1 MSCGQIE
8 NQVYIIINIDMDLI
22 SIISGI
28 LSWLQVSTGQAT
40 ITAGTIYQGAVVI
53 DKVTT
58 EDFRGTW
65 TAELQEQGQQIIQ
78 GFVVSVNEK
87 E

>member
-1 MSCGQIE
+1 
-8 NQVYIIINIDMDLI
+8 MDII
-22 SIISGI
+22 SIITGI
-28 LSWLQVSTGQAT
+28 LSWLQVSMGQASV
-40 ITAGTIYQGAVVI
+40 TAGTVYQGAVMV

-65 TAELQEQGQQIIQ
+65 SAELQEQGKQIIQ
-78 GFVVSVNEK
+78 GFVVKVNEK

>member
-1 MSCGQIE
+1 M
-8 NQVYIIINIDMDLI
+8 
-22 SIISGI
+22 
-28 LSWLQVSTGQAT
+28 GQASV
-40 ITAGTIYQGAVVI
+40 TAGTVYQGAVMV

-65 TAELQEQGQQIIQ
+65 SAELQEHGKQIIQ

>member
-1 MSCGQIE
+1 
-8 NQVYIIINIDMDLI
+8 MDI
-22 SIISGI
+22 FSIITGI
-28 LSWLQVSTGQAT
+28 LSWLQVSMGQASV
-40 ITAGTIYQGAVVI
+40 TAGTIYQGAVVV

-65 TAELQEQGQQIIQ
+65 SAELQEQGKQIIQ

>member
-1 MSCGQIE
+1 
-8 NQVYIIINIDMDLI
+8 MDI
-22 SIISGI
+22 FSIIAGI
-28 LSWLQVSTGQAT
+28 LSWLQVSMGQASV
-40 ITAGTIYQGAVVI
+40 TAGTIYQGAVMV

-65 TAELQEQGQQIIQ
+65 SAELQDHGKQIIQ
-78 GFVVSVNEK
+78 GFMVSVNEK

>member
-1 MSCGQIE
+1 
-8 NQVYIIINIDMDLI
+8 MDI
-22 SIISGI
+22 FSIIAGI
-28 LSWLQVSTGQAT
+28 LSWLQVSMGQASV
-40 ITAGTIYQGAVVI
+40 TAGTIYQGAVMV

-65 TAELQEQGQQIIQ
+65 SAELQDHGRQIIQ
-78 GFVVSVNEK
+78 GFMVSVNEK

>member
-1 MSCGQIE
+1 
-8 NQVYIIINIDMDLI
+8 MDI
-22 SIISGI
+22 FSIVTGI
-28 LSWLQVSTGQAT
+28 LSWLQVSMGQASV
-40 ITAGTIYQGAVVI
+40 TAGTIYQGAVMV

-65 TAELQEQGQQIIQ
+65 SAELQEQGKQIIQ
-78 GFVVSVNEK
+78 GFVVKVNEK

>member
-1 MSCGQIE
+1 
-8 NQVYIIINIDMDLI
+8 MDII
-22 SIISGI
+22 SIITGI
-28 LSWLQVSTGQAT
+28 LSWLQVSMGQASV
-40 ITAGTIYQGAVVI
+40 TAGTIYQGAVVV

-65 TAELQEQGQQIIQ
+65 SAELQEQGKQIIQ
-78 GFVVSVNEK
+78 GFVVSVDEK

>member
-1 MSCGQIE
+1 
-8 NQVYIIINIDMDLI
+8 MDII
-22 SIISGI
+22 SIITGI
-28 LSWLQVSTGQAT
+28 LSWLQVSMGQAS
-40 ITAGTIYQGAVVI
+40 ITAGTVYQGAVVV
-53 DKVTT
+53 DKITT

-65 TAELQEQGQQIIQ
+65 TAELQEQIIQ

>member
-1 MSCGQIE
+1 
-8 NQVYIIINIDMDLI
+8 MDII
-22 SIISGI
+22 SIVTGI
-28 LSWLQVSTGQAT
+28 LSWLQVSMGQASV
-40 ITAGTIYQGAVVI
+40 TAGTVYQGAVVI

-65 TAELQEQGQQIIQ
+65 TAELQEQGKQIIQ
-78 GFVVSVNEK
+78 GFTVKIDVK

>member
-1 MSCGQIE
+1 
-8 NQVYIIINIDMDLI
+8 MDI
-22 SIISGI
+22 FSIVTGI
-28 LSWLQVSTGQAT
+28 LSWLQVSMGQASV
-40 ITAGTIYQGAVVI
+40 TAGTIYQGAVMV

-65 TAELQEQGQQIIQ
+65 SAELQEHGKQIIQ

>member
-1 MSCGQIE
+1 
-8 NQVYIIINIDMDLI
+8 MDI
-22 SIISGI
+22 FSIIAGI
-28 LSWLQVSTGQAT
+28 LSWLQVGMGQASV
-40 ITAGTIYQGAVVI
+40 TAGTVYQGAVMI

-65 TAELQEQGQQIIQ
+65 SAELQERGIQ
-78 GFVVSVNEK
+78 TIKGFVVSVNEK

>member
-1 MSCGQIE
+1 
-8 NQVYIIINIDMDLI
+8 MDII
-22 SIISGI
+22 SIITGI
-28 LSWLQVSTGQAT
+28 LSWLQVGMGQASV
-40 ITAGTIYQGAVVI
+40 TAGTVYQGAVVV

-65 TAELQEQGQQIIQ
+65 SAELQEQGKQIIQ
-78 GFVVSVNEK
+78 GFTVKIDVK

>member
-1 MSCGQIE
+1 
-8 NQVYIIINIDMDLI
+8 MDII
-22 SIISGI
+22 SIVTGI
-28 LSWLQVSTGQAT
+28 LSWLQVSMGQASV
-40 ITAGTIYQGAVVI
+40 TAGTIYQGAVVV
-53 DKVTT
+53 DKITT

-65 TAELQEQGQQIIQ
+65 SAELQEQGKQIIQ

>member
-1 MSCGQIE
+1 
-8 NQVYIIINIDMDLI
+8 MDI
-22 SIISGI
+22 FSIIAGI
-28 LSWLQVSTGQAT
+28 LSWLQVGMGQASV
-40 ITAGTIYQGAVVI
+40 TAGTIYQGAVMV

-65 TAELQEQGQQIIQ
+65 SAELQEQGRQIIQ
-78 GFVVSVNEK
+78 GFMVSVNEK

>member
-1 MSCGQIE
+1 
-8 NQVYIIINIDMDLI
+8 MDI
-22 SIISGI
+22 FSIVAGI
-28 LSWLQVSTGQAT
+28 LSWLQVSMGQASV
-40 ITAGTIYQGAVVI
+40 TAGTVYQGAVMV

-65 TAELQEQGQQIIQ
+65 SAELQDHGRQIIQ
-78 GFVVSVNEK
+78 GFMVSVNEK

>member
-1 MSCGQIE
+1 
-8 NQVYIIINIDMDLI
+8 MDI
-22 SIISGI
+22 FSIIAGI
-28 LSWLQVSTGQAT
+28 LSWLQVSMGQASV
-40 ITAGTIYQGAVVI
+40 TAGTVYQGAVMV

-65 TAELQEQGQQIIQ
+65 SAELQEHGKQIIQ
-78 GFVVSVNEK
+78 DFVVSVNEK

>member
-1 MSCGQIE
+1 
-8 NQVYIIINIDMDLI
+8 MDI
-22 SIISGI
+22 FSIIAGI
-28 LSWLQVSTGQAT
+28 LSWLQVSMGQSSV
-40 ITAGTIYQGAVVI
+40 TAGTIYQGAVMV

-65 TAELQEQGQQIIQ
+65 SAELQDHGRQIIQ
-78 GFVVSVNEK
+78 GFMVSVNEK

>member
-1 MSCGQIE
+1 
-8 NQVYIIINIDMDLI
+8 MDII

-28 LSWLQVSTGQAT
+28 LSWLQVSSGQAS
-40 ITAGTIYQGAVVI
+40 ITVGTIYQGAALV

-65 TAELQEQGQQIIQ
+65 TAELQESGKQIIQ

>member
-1 MSCGQIE
+1 
-8 NQVYIIINIDMDLI
+8 MDII
-22 SIISGI
+22 SIVTGI
-28 LSWLQVSTGQAT
+28 LSWLQVSMGQASV
-40 ITAGTIYQGAVVI
+40 TAGTIYQGAVVI

-65 TAELQEQGQQIIQ
+65 SAELQEQGKQIIQ

>member
-1 MSCGQIE
+1 
-8 NQVYIIINIDMDLI
+8 MDI
-22 SIISGI
+22 FSIITGI
-28 LSWLQVSTGQAT
+28 LSWLQVSMGQASV
-40 ITAGTIYQGAVVI
+40 TAGTVYQGAAMI

-65 TAELQEQGQQIIQ
+65 TAELQEQGKQIIQ
-78 GFVVSVNEK
+78 GFTVKIDVK

>member
-1 MSCGQIE
+1 
-8 NQVYIIINIDMDLI
+8 MDI
-22 SIISGI
+22 FSIITGI
-28 LSWLQVSTGQAT
+28 LSWLQVGMGQASV
-40 ITAGTIYQGAVVI
+40 TAGTVYQGAVMV

-65 TAELQEQGQQIIQ
+65 SAELQEQGRQIIQ

>member
-1 MSCGQIE
+1 
-8 NQVYIIINIDMDLI
+8 MDI
-22 SIISGI
+22 FSIVTGI
-28 LSWLQVSTGQAT
+28 LSWLQVSMGQASV
-40 ITAGTIYQGAVVI
+40 TAGTIYQGAVMV

-65 TAELQEQGQQIIQ
+65 SAELQDHGRQIIQ
-78 GFVVSVNEK
+78 GFMVSVNEK

>member
-1 MSCGQIE
+1 
-8 NQVYIIINIDMDLI
+8 MDI
-22 SIISGI
+22 FSIVAGI
-28 LSWLQVSTGQAT
+28 LSWLQVSMGQASV
-40 ITAGTIYQGAVVI
+40 TAGTMYQGAVMV

-65 TAELQEQGQQIIQ
+65 SAELQEHGKQIIQ
-78 GFVVSVNEK
+78 GFMVSVNEK

>member
-1 MSCGQIE
+1 
-8 NQVYIIINIDMDLI
+8 MDI
-22 SIISGI
+22 FSIIAGI
-28 LSWLQVSTGQAT
+28 LSWLQVSMGQASV
-40 ITAGTIYQGAVVI
+40 TAGTVYQGAVMV

-65 TAELQEQGQQIIQ
+65 SAELQDHGKQIIQ
-78 GFVVSVNEK
+78 GFMVSVNEK